1 MKTEDIRI
9 VLCTF
14 PNLEKARQIGTQLV
28 ESQLV
33 ACVNL
38 VPQVES
44 IYQWNGET
52 QRDSEVLAIFKTREL
67 LISKLEAELIER
79 HPYDVPE
86 FLVLPVDSGAEGYV
100 KWIRKMTN

>member
-14 PNLEKARQIGTQLV
+14 PDLDKARQIGTLLV
-28 ESQLV
+28 ESQLA
-33 ACVNL
+33 ACGNL

-67 LISKLEAELIER
+67 LISKLEAELIEL

-86 FLVLPVDSGAEGYV
+86 FLVLPVDSGAEDYV
-100 KWIRKMTN
+100 KWVRDVTN